1 MKLAGLKRTA
11 SEEDRRATVEQ
22 KLKKEKNTPA
32 MLYGD
37 TYLSDFEKVRW
48 DYWWIYIHNGY
59 FDARHFP
66 VIIFLD

>member
-11 SEEDRRATVEQ
+11 SEVDRRATVEQ
-22 KLKKEKNTPA
+22 KLKKEKDTPA

-37 TYLSDFEKVRW
+37 TYLSDFEKVRRG
-48 DYWWIYIHNGY
+48 YWWIYIHNGY
-59 FDARHFP
+59 FDVRPFP